1 MAYLGR
7 KGQTAPLTSGDIPD
21 GIIVAADLAPNSVDS
36 DQYVDGSIDN
46 AHLADDAVGTDEL
59 ANDVVINTSGSI
71 TSTSA
76 TGILNTVGG
85 TSARLLSYPGN
96 AGSVGTSTNHK
107 FVVQTNATDR
117 MTIDT
122 SGDISMAG
130 SMSVGSHL
138 HIATSAFSAARRLS
152 SSSSDSTPIT
162 LYWGDLTVT
171 TSSDVRL
178 KDNIIDT
185 EINGLEKLNQLAVK
199 DFTWNDP
206 SDKGYNNR
214 NVRGK
219 WTGLIAQEVIDI
231 LPFCVHAPRDK
242 ETLETLPDAV
252 DEEDGETIIPWRMEF
267 GYMVPVL
274 IKAIQELSAKVTAL
288 ETANTALEARVLAL
302 ESA

>member
-1 MAYLGR
+1 MSGIVNEIGSKSKIIDGNVGIGKTPTNKPLEVYGTTNPAIRLQNSTTGSGSS
-7 KGQTAPLTSGDIPD
+7 KGLLIEM
-21 GIIVAADLAPNSVDS
+21 N
-36 DQYVDGSIDN
+36 GS
-46 AHLADDAVGTDEL
+46 
-59 ANDVVINTSGSI
+59 DVVFDNYESGAIKFETSN
-71 TSTSA
+71 ST
-76 TGILNTVGG
+76 
-85 TSARLLSYPGN
+85 
-96 AGSVGTSTNHK
+96 
-107 FVVQTNATDR
+107 R
-117 MTIDT
+117 MTIDS
-122 SGDISMAG
+122 SGDINTAG
-130 SMSVGSHL
+130 SVSVGDHL
-138 HIATSAFSAARRLS
+138 HIATTAFSAGRRLS
-152 SSSSDSTPIT
+152 SSSSGITPIT

-178 KDNIIDT
+178 KDNIVDT

-288 ETANTALEARVLAL
+288 ENA
-302 ESA
+302 